1 MRRPSKPL
9 AAILLI
15 IIYLMLYYT
24 WILIWQDH
32 KPMLDWGGDVLTIL
46 AGIAALSWLL
56 AAYRR
61 GGQDCRPLWLLLML
75 GCLSSLIANII
86 WLYNNSILQEELPF
100 PSVAD
105 IFYVLQPLF
114 YLSAFIYQISRKLKT
129 YGAVRFVFDIAIV
142 MTAAISLS
150 WQYVLQP
157 IVSTPGIPTFNMSM
171 ALAYPIGDLVLLLS
185 ALGIY
190 FGFRTIWPERL
201 LSLLFAGVLTQI
213 IGDCMFSV
221 TVYTQDSSWMIWSN
235 PCFGLSLLLIGLT
248 GIVYKKSLEKLPSQQ
263 TTLPVEVVEKP
274 NWIRTLLPYITVIA
288 LFIVMVVDSNSR
300 NAIALGSG
308 LSILFVIIRQLL
320 ILLENRMLLVTL
332 SEKTIA
338 LESSEEQYRSL
349 FRYHPDA
356 VCSLDLYGNILSI
369 NESASRMLGYS
380 EDELDLLTNITFIPE
395 QYRDMARMHFQ
406 QSWKGQPQSYELCLQ
421 ARDGRLIQVQMTNI
435 PIMIQGHTVGAFAI
449 AKDITEKKNNEERIH
464 YLAYHDPLTGVYNRA
479 AYDENLKWMIA
490 QPHIQRFA
498 VFFIDLDRFKHVN
511 DTLGHDVGDQL
522 LLSVAGRLTAHVPA
536 DSMVARRGGDEFTL
550 LLPLTDDDRL
560 ITDTAQAVLESLQQP
575 HYIGQHKIVCT
586 PSIGI
591 AIYPDHSTDICT
603 LVQKADRAMYQVKI
617 NGKAH
622 YLIYDDND
630 EKITRKL
637 LLEQSIGSALD
648 HNELLLH
655 YQSQV
660 DASSGKVVGVE
671 ALLRWKH
678 PQLGWIAP
686 LEFIPVAED
695 TGSILSIGRWVLL
708 EACRQ
713 AKTWADQGHFI
724 KMGVN
729 LSPRQFQQ
737 GNLVDT
743 VAEVLQETGLDPAYL
758 DLEITESIAMS
769 HIHNV
774 IPQLHALK
782 HLGVSISIDD
792 FGTGYSS
799 LSYLASF
806 PIDKLKIAREFI
818 SKINEKDSHSIIAS
832 IINLAYGLNL
842 NVIAEGVEDCQQ
854 ADILK
859 GIDCYEMQGYLFSK
873 PVIAAEIEK
882 TFQQDHLH

>member
-1 MRRPSKPL
+1 MKRRSKPL
-9 AAILLI
+9 TAFLLI
-15 IIYLMLYYT
+15 TIYMMLYYT
-24 WILIWQDH
+24 WILSWQGNES
-32 KPMLDWGGDVLTIL
+32 MLDWGGNVLTVL
-46 AGIAALSWLL
+46 AGIVALIWLFS
-56 AAYRR
+56 AYLP
-61 GGQDCRPLWLLLML
+61 GSNDCRPLWMLLML
-75 GCLSSLIANII
+75 GCMSSLIANII
-86 WLYNNSILQEELPF
+86 WLYDNSILHEELPF
-100 PSVAD
+100 PGTAD

-114 YLSAFIYQISRKLKT
+114 YLAALVYQVSRKLRV
-129 YGAVRFVFDIAIV
+129 YGVVRFIFDIAIV

-157 IVSTPGIPTFNMSM
+157 IMSAPHISPLAM
-171 ALAYPIGDLVLLLS
+171 IIALAYPVGDLILLLS

-190 FGFRTIWPERL
+190 FGFRTIWPERML
-201 LSLLFAGVLTQI
+201 YLLFAGVLTQI

-221 TVYTQDSSWMIWSN
+221 AVYTQDASWVTWSD
-235 PCFGLSLLLIGLT
+235 PCFGLSLLLMGLT
-248 GIVYKKSLEKLPSQQ
+248 GIVYKKSLEQLPAPQN
-263 TTLPVEVVEKP
+263 TLPIEVVEKP
-274 NWIRTLLPYITVIA
+274 DWVRTLLPYITVIV
-288 LFIVMVVDSNSR
+288 LFMVMVIDSGSR
-300 NAIALGSG
+300 NAITLGCG
-308 LSILFVIIRQLL
+308 LSILFVVIRQLM
-320 ILLENRMLLVTL
+320 ILMENRMLLVNL
-332 SEKTIA
+332 SEKTAA

-380 EDELDLLTNITFIPE
+380 EDDLHLLTNTTFIPE
-395 QYRDMARMHFQ
+395 QYREMARMHFR
-406 QSWKGQPQSYELCLQ
+406 QSWEGQPQSYELCLQ
-421 ARDGRLIQVQMTNI
+421 ARNGRLIQVQMTNI
-435 PIMIQGHTVGAFAI
+435 PIMIKGHTVGAFAI
-449 AKDITEKKNNEERIH
+449 AKDITEKKSNEERIH

-479 AYDENLKWMIA
+479 AYDENLKWMTS
-490 QPHIQRFA
+490 QSHIQRFA

-522 LLSVAGRLTAHVPA
+522 LLSVAGRLTAHVPE
-536 DSMVARRGGDEFTL
+536 DSIVARRGGDEFTL
-550 LLPLTDDDRL
+550 LLPILEDDRL
-560 ITDTAQAVLESLQQP
+560 INDTAQAILESLQQP
-575 HYIGQHKIVCT
+575 HYIRQHKIVCT

-591 AIYPDHSTDICT
+591 AIYPDHSSDIAT
-603 LVQKADRAMYQVKI
+603 LVQKADRAMYQVKV

-637 LLEQSIGSALD
+637 LLEQSISTALD
-648 HNELLLH
+648 NNELLLH

-671 ALLRWKH
+671 ALLRWQH

-708 EACRQ
+708 EACYQ
-713 AKTWADQGHFI
+713 AKKWADQGHYI

-737 GNLVDT
+737 GNLADT
-743 VAEVLQETGLDPAYL
+743 VAEVLRETGLDPSYL

-782 HLGVSISIDD
+782 SLGVSISIDD

-842 NVIAEGVEDCQQ
+842 NIIAEGVEDRQQ

-873 PVIAAEIEK
+873 PVIASEIEK